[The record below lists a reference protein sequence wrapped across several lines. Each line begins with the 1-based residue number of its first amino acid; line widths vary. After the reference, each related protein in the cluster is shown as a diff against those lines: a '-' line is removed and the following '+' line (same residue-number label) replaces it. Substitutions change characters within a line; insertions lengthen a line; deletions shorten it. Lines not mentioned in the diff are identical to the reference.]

1 MRGCPGKL
9 YTNLDATG
17 VIRKSEHAEPV
28 SEIYDELASN
38 ASNNLDTAVYF
49 SSWDQARN
57 TKYYSRAKRYP
68 RLLARRQDLRL
79 TAEQTTTKS
88 DCPILVPAVV
98 YPSCV
103 HEGKTLPVVYC
114 LTVRKDLFTGS
125 WIFEVLHSKAGKNLV
140 SKLIWHNLLVIS
152 K

>member
-1 MRGCPGKL
+1 MINFYHRGWCEAAG
-9 YTNLDATG
+9 A
-17 VIRKSEHAEPV
+17 
-28 SEIYDELASN
+28 
-38 ASNNLDTAVYF
+38 
-49 SSWDQARN
+49 
-57 TKYYSRAKRYP
+57 
-68 RLLARRQDLRL
+68 
-79 TAEQTTTKS
+79 

-140 SKLIWHNLLVIS
+140 SKLIWHNLLIPFFYFRMCFGWSAVLGYKLIILEI
-152 K
+152 KKFEKK